1 MFRTNITYTDLNG
14 VVATDTLH
22 FNLSTVEIARL
33 GAKISPEDGDLAAHF
48 KKVAVSGNAL
58 NNILLMT
65 EVVLAAYGQPT
76 ADGRGFQKTPAMIQ
90 EFEYSVAFAEF
101 IEQLLVNQALAE
113 EFGRNVL
120 AVNPDI
126 VKAGEDANLAIP
138 MEQPKTVS
146 NVLQMT
152 GNVGNTPVAD
162 KSADLSKAIKNIM
175 ANDVIP
181 FETKQMLIEQI
192 TKG

>member
-1 MFRTNITYTDLNG
+1 MFKTNVTYTDLNG

-33 GAKISPEDGDLAAHF
+33 GAKISPEDGDLAGHF
-48 KKVAVSGNAL
+48 KKVATSGNAL

-65 EVVLAAYGQPT
+65 EVVLAAYGRPT
-76 ADGRGFQKTPAMIQ
+76 ADGRGFQKTPTMVQ
-90 EFEYSVAFAEF
+90 EFEYSMAFAEF
-101 IEQLLVNQALAE
+101 IEQLLVNDALAE

-126 VKAGEDANLAIP
+126 VKAGEDAKLAIP
-138 MEQPKTVS
+138 MEQPRTPS
-146 NVLQMT
+146 NVLKMNS
-152 GNVGNTPVAD
+152 NVGNTPIVDKTAD
-162 KSADLSKAIKNIM
+162 MTNAIQNIM
-175 ANDVIP
+175 NNDAIP
-181 FETKQMLIEQI
+181 FETKQVLIEQI